1 MKSLGFQKFKQI
13 HMIGIGGSGM
23 IGVATILQK
32 RGFSVTGSDLSIT
45 PEVIDLKKLGSRV
58 QIGHEPHLIKK
69 ADLVV
74 ASSAISSRNPELV
87 FAKKSNITI
96 IPRAEMLGTLMK
108 PYRSI
113 AVAGSHGKTTTTS
126 IIASIF
132 NAAGLSPTYV
142 IGGQVLSVGR
152 SSNLGDGSYM
162 IVEADESDGSFLHL
176 QPEVAVVTNI
186 DNDHLDFYE
195 SSQEKLNHSF
205 VSFAENLPFYG
216 HLILNLDDSNI
227 NKIKKNIHRKII
239 SFGFSPRN
247 QFQIINITLHK
258 GVQSFQLLDAYSK
271 KLYKFSTPLS
281 GRHNILNVCAAVCVA
296 IEEKI
301 SITNIKKG
309 LQHFKGVGRR
319 FEHAEIS
326 ISGQSKTLVD
336 DYGHHPTE
344 ILATLRAAK
353 EKFFK
358 KRICMIF
365 EPHRFS
371 RTQQL
376 FEDFVQVLSQIDQ
389 LLLLDIYPA
398 SESPIR
404 GISSKKLA
412 AAINQNNGNAIY
424 VSNIS
429 AQKWLE
435 ENFNDYDVLLTQGAG
450 TISLL
455 NHSIKKKW
463 ALKK

>member
-45 PEVIDLKKLGSRV
+45 PEVRDLKKLGSKV

-195 SSQEKLNHSF
+195 SSQEKLNQSF

-239 SFGFSPRN
+239 SFGFSSRN
-247 QFQIINITLHK
+247 QFQIINTALHK

-271 KLYKFSTPLS
+271 KLYKFSTSLS

-296 IEEKI
+296 IEEQI
-301 SITNIKKG
+301 SITDIKKG
-309 LQHFKGVGRR
+309 LQYFKGVGRR
-319 FEHAEIS
+319 FEHTEIF

-376 FEDFVQVLSQIDQ
+376 FEDFVKVLSQIDQ

-404 GISSKKLA
+404 GISSKKLV

-450 TISLL
+450 TISQL

>member
-1 MKSLGFQKFKQI
+1 MKSLGFQQFKQI

-45 PEVIDLKKLGSRV
+45 PEVRDLKKLGSKV

-132 NAAGLSPTYV
+132 NGAGLSPTYV

-176 QPEVAVVTNI
+176 QPEVAVITNI

-195 SSQEKLNHSF
+195 SSQEKLNQSF
-205 VSFAENLPFYG
+205 VNFAENLPFYG

-239 SFGFSPRN
+239 SFGFSSKN
-247 QFQIINITLHK
+247 QFQIINTALHE
-258 GVQSFQLLDAYSK
+258 GVQNFQLLNTHSK
-271 KLYKFSTPLS
+271 KLYKFSTSLS
-281 GRHNILNVCAAVCVA
+281 GRHNLLNVCAAICVA
-296 IEEKI
+296 LEEKI
-301 SITNIKKG
+301 SIINIKKG
-309 LQHFKGVGRR
+309 LKNFKGVGRR
-319 FEHAEIS
+319 FEIAEIS
-326 ISGQSKTLVD
+326 ISGQSKILID

-344 ILATLRAAK
+344 ILATLKASK
-353 EKFFK
+353 EKFST

-371 RTQQL
+371 RTKHL
-376 FEDFVQVLSQIDQ
+376 FEDFVKVLAQIDQ

-404 GISSKKLA
+404 GISSKNLMAK
-412 AAINQNNGNAIY
+412 INQNNGNAIL
-424 VSNIS
+424 VSNSS
-429 AQKWLE
+429 AQQWIE
-435 ENFNDYDVLLTQGAG
+435 ENYNDYDVLLTQGAG
-450 TISLL
+450 TISQL
-455 NHSIKKKW
+455 NHSIKEKWTSKK
-463 ALKK
+463 